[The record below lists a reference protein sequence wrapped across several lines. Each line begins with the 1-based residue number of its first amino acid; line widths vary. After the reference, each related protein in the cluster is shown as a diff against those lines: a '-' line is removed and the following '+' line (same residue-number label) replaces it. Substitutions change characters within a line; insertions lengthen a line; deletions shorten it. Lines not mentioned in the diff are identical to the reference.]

1 MTSGPPDSDWAVL
14 VTPGSGRAASG
25 PPSMRR
31 MVGPLALA
39 GLLIAIVVAIAGG
52 LVSQRVAGQQAV
64 HAAAELTDDLAVS
77 VVQPA
82 LTNSMPGDPAQARR
96 VLDPLVRNWVTGS
109 GSMVRVKIWTPAGMV
124 LYSDEPRL
132 IGATFTLDSDA
143 RSALLQPRTEAGVS
157 DLRLPE
163 NQYER
168 GEGMLLEVY
177 RPVWMPDGKPLLFEA
192 YFKYDTVS
200 ERSTELWR
208 GFAGVM
214 LSSLLALML
223 LLAGLGWLVV
233 LRARQARARQDDLT
247 RRALAA
253 SDDERRRIAA
263 TLHDGVVQQLVGASL
278 IAAGHAQRAGLDG
291 DQERAA
297 DLESVAATVRDGVTG
312 LRSLL
317 VDIYPPSLRAAGL
330 ASALRDLAR
339 TASGDGGV
347 PRPAEADIDD
357 AVADAAPERDQEAM
371 FRIAQEA
378 LRNAV
383 RHAGASRLTL
393 RLAGAEDGRARL
405 DVADDGR
412 GFEVA
417 PQAEGHFGLR
427 LMADA
432 ARHGGGSLAIQT
444 APGAGTAV
452 RYEASMP

>member
-1 MTSGPPDSDWAVL
+1 VPAWAVL
-14 VTPGSGRAASG
+14 VTPDAGRAADE

-39 GLLIAIVVAIAGG
+39 GLVLAIIVAVGGG

-64 HAAAELTDDLAVS
+64 HAVAELTDDLAVS

-82 LTNSMPGDPAQARR
+82 LTDAMPADPAQARR
-96 VLDPLVRNWVTGS
+96 VLDPLVRNWVNGS
-109 GSMVRVKIWTPAGMV
+109 GSMVRVKIWTLAGKI

-132 IGATFTLDSDA
+132 IGQQFTLDSDA
-143 RSALLQPRTEAGVS
+143 RSALLHPHTHAGIS

-163 NQYER
+163 NRYER
-168 GEGMLLEVY
+168 GDGKLLEVY
-177 RPVWMPDGKPLLFEA
+177 RPVWTPNGQPLLFET

-200 ERSTELWR
+200 QRSTELWR

-214 LSSLLALML
+214 LSILLALML
-223 LLAGLGWLVV
+223 PLAGLGWLLA
-233 LRARQARARQDDLT
+233 LRARQARARQDELT
-247 RRALAA
+247 RRALDA

-263 TLHDGVVQQLVGASL
+263 TLHDGVVQQLVGASF
-278 IAAGHAQRAGLDG
+278 IVAGQAQEAAAGG
-291 DQERAA
+291 DPRQAA
-297 DLESVAATVRDGVTG
+297 DLESAAATVRDGVAG

-339 TASGDGGV
+339 TTSAGGGV
-347 PRPAEADIDD
+347 LRPAGADIDD
-357 AVADAAPERDQEAM
+357 AMADAAAERDQEAM

-378 LRNAV
+378 LRNAA
-383 RHAGASRLTL
+383 RHAGASRITL

-405 DVADDGR
+405 EVADDGR
-412 GFEVA
+412 GFDA
-417 PQAEGHFGLR
+417 IPQAEGHFGLR

-432 ARHGGGSLAIQT
+432 ARHGGGSLAIRT
-444 APGAGTAV
+444 APGAGTVV
-452 RYEASMP
+452 RYDASMP

>member
-1 MTSGPPDSDWAVL
+1 VL
-14 VTPGSGRAASG
+14 VTPNAGRAADE

-31 MVGPLALA
+31 MVGPLVLA
-39 GLLIAIVVAIAGG
+39 GLVLALIVAVAGG
-52 LVSQRVAGQQAV
+52 LVSQRVAEQQAV
-64 HAAAELTDDLAVS
+64 HAVAELTDDLAVS

-82 LTNSMPGDPAQARR
+82 LTDTMPADPAQARR
-96 VLDPLVRNWVTGS
+96 VLDPLVRNWANSS
-109 GSMVRVKIWTPAGMV
+109 GSMVRVKIWTLEGKI

-132 IGATFTLDSDA
+132 IGQQFTLDSDA
-143 RSALLQPRTEAGVS
+143 RSALLHPHTHAGIS
-157 DLRLPE
+157 DLGLPE

-168 GEGMLLEVY
+168 GDGRLLEVY
-177 RPVWMPDGKPLLFEA
+177 RPVWTPNGQPLLFET

-200 ERSTELWR
+200 QRSTELWR

-330 ASALRDLAR
+330 GSALRDLAR

-347 PRPAEADIDD
+347 LRPAEADIDD
-357 AVADAAPERDQEAM
+357 VVADAAPERDQEAM

-383 RHAGASRLTL
+383 RHAGASQVTL
-393 RLAGAEDGRARL
+393 RLAGGEDGRARL

-432 ARHGGGSLAIQT
+432 ARHGGGSLAVQT
-444 APGAGTAV
+444 APGAGTVV
-452 RYEASMP
+452 RYEASTP

>member
-1 MTSGPPDSDWAVL
+1 
-14 VTPGSGRAASG
+14 
-25 PPSMRR
+25 
-31 MVGPLALA
+31 
-39 GLLIAIVVAIAGG
+39 
-52 LVSQRVAGQQAV
+52 
-64 HAAAELTDDLAVS
+64 
-77 VVQPA
+77 
-82 LTNSMPGDPAQARR
+82 
-96 VLDPLVRNWVTGS
+96 
-109 GSMVRVKIWTPAGMV
+109 
-124 LYSDEPRL
+124 
-132 IGATFTLDSDA
+132 
-143 RSALLQPRTEAGVS
+143 
-157 DLRLPE
+157 
-163 NQYER
+163 
-168 GEGMLLEVY
+168 
-177 RPVWMPDGKPLLFEA
+177 
-192 YFKYDTVS
+192 
-200 ERSTELWR
+200 
-208 GFAGVM
+208 M

-291 DQERAA
+291 DAERAA

-330 ASALRDLAR
+330 ASALSDLAR

-347 PRPAEADIDD
+347 PGPADADIDD

-383 RHAGASRLTL
+383 RHAGASQVTL

-432 ARHGGGSLAIQT
+432 ARHGGGSLAIRT
-444 APGAGTAV
+444 APGAGTVV
-452 RYEASMP
+452 RYEASTP

>member
-1 MTSGPPDSDWAVL
+1 ML
-14 VTPGSGRAASG
+14 VTPNAGRAADE

-39 GLLIAIVVAIAGG
+39 ALVLAIIVAVAGG
-52 LVSQRVAGQQAV
+52 LVSQRVAEQQAV
-64 HAAAELTDDLAVS
+64 HAVAELTDDLAVS

-82 LTNSMPGDPAQARR
+82 LTDTMPADPAQARR
-96 VLDPLVRNWVTGS
+96 VLDPLVRNWVKGS
-109 GSMVRVKIWTPAGMV
+109 GSMVRVKIWTQDGTI

-132 IGATFTLDSDA
+132 IGQRFTLDSDA
-143 RSALLQPRTEAGVS
+143 RSLLLRPRTQAGIS

-168 GEGMLLEVY
+168 GDGKLLEVY
-177 RPVWMPDGKPLLFEA
+177 RPVWTPNGQPLLFET

-200 ERSTELWR
+200 QRSTQLWL

-233 LRARQARARQDDLT
+233 LRARQARARQDELT
-247 RRALAA
+247 RRALDA

-263 TLHDGVVQQLVGASL
+263 TLHDGVVQQLVGASF
-278 IAAGHAQRAGLDG
+278 IVAGHAQQAAAGG
-291 DQERAA
+291 DPRQAA
-297 DLESVAATVRDGVTG
+297 DLESAAATVRDGVSG

-347 PRPAEADIDD
+347 LRPAAADIDD

-378 LRNAV
+378 LRNAA
-383 RHAGASRLTL
+383 RHAGASRITL

-405 DVADDGR
+405 DVEDDGH
-412 GFEVA
+412 GFAAV

-432 ARHGGGSLAIQT
+432 ARHGGGALAIRS
-444 APGAGTAV
+444 APGAGTVV
-452 RYEASMP
+452 RYEASTP